1 VPRALCER
9 LRTTLLR
16 DRTPPCR
23 ACPTAAYAAFR
34 VIHSL
39 HPPSRV
45 STHRVHGH
53 PVLELNTVA
62 WSPIDSAERSR
73 AGGAA
78 AAGVDVRGGVDALL
92 RGGGGILRQQR
103 SSYASTPGTGAD
115 WQQLSLLTTM
125 VADATGGHGRPD
137 ITSAVAGKLL
147 GARLLFMHTASVLAD
162 DVAARLAVHPAAR
175 AACGRDAARQIYMSA
190 SLWRLFDIAAT
201 EVSRSK
207 FVQDLVAIIEA
218 GAAPLEDAALRGL
231 DVSSDEE
238 EAADGAA
245 PMATD
250 PPPIGSPGPSS
261 GLPHAGGSQDASQ
274 QEHHGASQ
282 PVGGT
287 EHFMRSPRS
296 GGKPS
301 RPVPLSQVARQ
312 QEETAVATQL
322 AAAEGFPTPMDVGHS
337 AGQLLSALLDV
348 LSCAEHDKCR
358 GAVVPAAPAAAAA
371 GGGGTRGSSSEN
383 LRAWMDEQLA
393 TGWLHSAK
401 SRGSAAHGN
410 LLAVIQGPIHAL
422 RLARVL
428 VARTAHVTYQDA
440 AALRTPPGPS
450 PSADAGA
457 LLTYV
462 AGRMSDVVRGQL
474 CGGGQAATGRAVA
487 KTALLLSHAVQA
499 ASMLD
504 SNATGE
510 QRALLAQQLS
520 SAEAALCGYAASKGG
535 LNAVAS
541 AALRVAHATVNAW
554 VRQASA

>member
-1 VPRALCER
+1 
-9 LRTTLLR
+9 
-16 DRTPPCR
+16 
-23 ACPTAAYAAFR
+23 
-34 VIHSL
+34 
-39 HPPSRV
+39 
-45 STHRVHGH
+45 
-53 PVLELNTVA
+53 
-62 WSPIDSAERSR
+62 
-73 AGGAA
+73 
-78 AAGVDVRGGVDALL
+78 VDALL

-261 GLPHAGGSQDASQ
+261 VLPQAGGSQDASQ

-383 LRAWMDEQLA
+383 MRAWMDEQLA

-520 SAEAALCGYAASKGG
+520 SAEAALCGYAVSKGG